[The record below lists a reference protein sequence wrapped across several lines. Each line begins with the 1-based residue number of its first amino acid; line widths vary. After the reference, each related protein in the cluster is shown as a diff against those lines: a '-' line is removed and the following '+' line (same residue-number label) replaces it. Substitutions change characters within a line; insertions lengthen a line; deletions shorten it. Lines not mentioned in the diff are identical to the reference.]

1 MFTLSDIYTGI
12 DLGTNSIKVV
22 VCEKLNDNYHV
33 LASSNVQSN
42 GIKNGYITDTKLAIN
57 SVSKA
62 IKQVNE
68 MLGIKIAKV
77 IACVPPTDCKM
88 NIAIGSTSVIDYND
102 ISSIDISNVIND
114 ALKGYD
120 FTEEE
125 LVTAMPISFTV
136 DDEKNVRDPKGMK
149 GSILQTR
156 VVIGT
161 MPKESLYRILEVL
174 RQSGVETVDITFNS
188 FGDYYT
194 VKTRQ
199 YDEEVGAIINL
210 GEESTNVSI
219 FNKGI
224 QIKNS
229 LIPFGSRNVDKDLTY
244 VFKSKMSES
253 RKLKEDFAVA
263 LSSMADSNDTWTIE
277 LDKQTTKEVNQVGV
291 SKVVEAR
298 VKELLKLAKNEIKNL
313 TNREIRYIIVTGG
326 LSELAGFSYLVEQE
340 FGFVAKVCNINV
352 MGIRHNMYSSCY
364 GAIKYFNDKLDLRG
378 KHYNM
383 VTNED
388 EAKLSSV
395 TSSITTNENVISK
408 VFGHFFSD

>member
-1 MFTLSDIYTGI
+1 MSDIYTGI

-22 VCEKLNDNYHV
+22 VCEKINDKYHV
-33 LASSNVQSN
+33 LASSSEASN
-42 GIKNGYITDTKLAIN
+42 GIKNGYITDTKLAVN

-68 MLGIKIAKV
+68 MLGIKINKV
-77 IACVPPTDCKM
+77 IACVPSVDCKM
-88 NIAIGSTSVIDYND
+88 SIVHGSTNIIDYNEVT
-102 ISSIDISNVIND
+102 SIDISNVITD
-114 ALKGYD
+114 ALKDYD
-120 FTEEE
+120 FTNEE
-125 LVTAMPISFTV
+125 LVTAMPINFIV
-136 DDEKNVRDPKGMK
+136 DENENVHDPKGMK
-149 GSILQTR
+149 GSILETR
-156 VVIGT
+156 VVIST
-161 MPKESLYRILEVL
+161 MPKEPLYRILEVL
-174 RQSGVETVDITFNS
+174 KLSGVEAVDITFNS

-194 VKTRQ
+194 IKNNK

-210 GEESTNVSI
+210 GEESTNVSV

-244 VFKSKMSES
+244 VFKLKMSES
-253 RKLKEDFAVA
+253 RKLKENFAVA
-263 LSSMADSNDTWTIE
+263 FSSMADSNDTWLIK
-277 LDKQTTKEVNQVGV
+277 LDKDNTKEVNQVGV

-298 VKELLKLAKNEIKNL
+298 TKELLKLAKNEIKNL
-313 TNREIRYIIVTGG
+313 TNREIRYIIITGG

-383 VTNED
+383 VSNED
-388 EAKLSSV
+388 EEELSSV

-408 VFGHFFSD
+408 VFGHFFAD